1 LQVVKDVKIEKQEV
15 EESKHRIDEEGGDLT
30 KVPKEL
36 ELDDTLEE
44 KDADEDG
51 EHPKLSKRKLKKLSR
66 LSVAELK
73 QLVTRPGKLLKPS
86 CCIPFAHALTAL
98 NCLYNKL
105 SSSKKRFNAKMKAFM
120 YFESTRTF
128 NL

>member
-1 LQVVKDVKIEKQEV
+1 VKDVKIEKQEV
-15 EESKHRIDEEGGDLT
+15 EESKHRIDEDGGDLT

-44 KDADEDG
+44 KDKDEDG

-73 QLVTRPGKLLKPS
+73 QLVTRPGKNLNKPICQSTIVPSASSNVSNDFQKTLKMLDHFVS
-86 CCIPFAHALTAL
+86 
-98 NCLYNKL
+98 
-105 SSSKKRFNAKMKAFM
+105 
-120 YFESTRTF
+120 
-128 NL
+128 

>member
-1 LQVVKDVKIEKQEV
+1 M
-15 EESKHRIDEEGGDLT
+15 T

-44 KDADEDG
+44 KDDDEDG

-73 QLVTRPGKLLKPS
+73 QLVTRPGKNLKPS
-86 CCIPFAHALTAL
+86 CHILRFQKSLLCILQT
-98 NCLYNKL
+98 
-105 SSSKKRFNAKMKAFM
+105 S
-120 YFESTRTF
+120 
-128 NL
+128 